1 MTNTTPAQ
9 TDTWPSLE
17 DHLTSLDN
25 SFLQSKLPRE
35 LTSYCILRSDVR
47 RPRVM
52 LGDHPVPDDRGDE
65 LIEPAIDAVDAGVIT
80 VSQYDQ
86 LFLLFRLC
94 AKATVIRAR
103 RKPDMAQI
111 WISGIASG
119 DINRDAIDRARQ
131 CADTL
136 IAIFGEPAIPI
147 AAGRRITEAQTQY
160 AQSLGVEIIIME

>member
-9 TDTWPSLE
+9 TATWPSLE

-35 LTSYCILRSDVR
+35 LTSYCILRGDVR

-86 LFLLFRLC
+86 LFL
-94 AKATVIRAR
+94 KATVIRAR
-103 RKPDMAQI
+103 RKSDMAQI
-111 WISGIASG
+111 WIAGAASG
-119 DINRDAIDRARQ
+119 DITRDAIDRARQ

-136 IAIFGEPAIPI
+136 IAIFGEPVFPI
-147 AAGRRITEAQTQY
+147 AAGWRITEAQTQY
-160 AQSLGVEIIIME
+160 AQTIGVEIIIME

>member
-1 MTNTTPAQ
+1 MTNTTPTQ
-9 TDTWPSLE
+9 TDSYSSLE

-86 LFLLFRLC
+86 LFL
-94 AKATVIRAR
+94 KATVIRAR
-103 RKPDMAQI
+103 RKSDMAQI

-136 IAIFGEPAIPI
+136 TAIFCEPAVPI
-147 AAGRRITEAQTQY
+147 AAGWRITEAQTQY

>member
-1 MTNTTPAQ
+1 
-9 TDTWPSLE
+9 
-17 DHLTSLDN
+17 
-25 SFLQSKLPRE
+25 
-35 LTSYCILRSDVR
+35 
-47 RPRVM
+47 M

-86 LFLLFRLC
+86 LFL
-94 AKATVIRAR
+94 KATVIRAR

>member
-52 LGDHPVPDDRGDE
+52 LSDGPPVPDDLGNE
-65 LIEPAIDAVDAGVIT
+65 LSDPAADAVDAGVIT

-86 LFLLFRLC
+86 LFL
-94 AKATVIRAR
+94 KATVVRAR
-103 RKPDMAQI
+103 RKSDMAQI
-111 WISGIASG
+111 WIAGAASG
-119 DINRDAIDRARQ
+119 DITRDAIDRARQ

-136 IAIFGEPAIPI
+136 TAIFGEPAVPI
-147 AAGRRITEAQTQY
+147 AAGWRITESQTQY

>member
-9 TDTWPSLE
+9 TDTWQSLE

-86 LFLLFRLC
+86 LFL
-94 AKATVIRAR
+94 KATVIRAR

-147 AAGRRITEAQTQY
+147 AAGWRITEAQTQY

>member
-1 MTNTTPAQ
+1 
-9 TDTWPSLE
+9 
-17 DHLTSLDN
+17 
-25 SFLQSKLPRE
+25 
-35 LTSYCILRSDVR
+35 
-47 RPRVM
+47 M

-86 LFLLFRLC
+86 LFL
-94 AKATVIRAR
+94 KATIIRAR
-103 RKPDMAQI
+103 RKSDMAQI

-119 DINRDAIDRARQ
+119 DITRDAIDRARQ

-147 AAGRRITEAQTQY
+147 AAGWRITEAQTQY
-160 AQSLGVEIIIME
+160 AQSLGVHIIIME

>member
-1 MTNTTPAQ
+1 MTNTTPTQ
-9 TDTWPSLE
+9 TDSCPSLE

-25 SFLQSKLPRE
+25 SFLQTKLPRE
-35 LTSYCILRSDVR
+35 LTSYCILRGDVR

-52 LGDHPVPDDRGDE
+52 LGDRPIPDDRGDE

-86 LFLLFRLC
+86 LFL
-94 AKATVIRAR
+94 KATIIRAR
-103 RKPDMAQI
+103 RKSDMAQI

-136 IAIFGEPAIPI
+136 IAIFGEPAFPV
-147 AAGRRITEAQTQY
+147 AAGRRITKAQTQY
-160 AQSLGVEIIIME
+160 AQSLGVHIIIMD

>member
-9 TDTWPSLE
+9 TDTCPSLE
-17 DHLTSLDN
+17 DRLTSLDN

-52 LGDHPVPDDRGDE
+52 LSDHPVPDDRGDE

-86 LFLLFRLC
+86 LFL
-94 AKATVIRAR
+94 KATVIRAR
-103 RKPDMAQI
+103 RKSDMAQI

-119 DINRDAIDRARQ
+119 DIDRARQ
-131 CADTL
+131 SADALT
-136 IAIFGEPAIPI
+136 AAFGGDAVPV
-147 AAGRRITEAQTQY
+147 AAGWRITEAQTQY
-160 AQSLGVEIIIME
+160 VQSLGVEIIME

>member
-86 LFLLFRLC
+86 LFL
-94 AKATVIRAR
+94 KATVIRAR
-103 RKPDMAQI
+103 RKSDMAQI
-111 WISGIASG
+111 WIAGAASG
-119 DINRDAIDRARQ
+119 DITRDAIDRARQ
-131 CADTL
+131 YADTL
-136 IAIFGEPAIPI
+136 TAIFGEPAFPV
-147 AAGRRITEAQTQY
+147 AAGRRITETQTQY
-160 AQSLGVEIIIME
+160 AQTIGVHIIIME